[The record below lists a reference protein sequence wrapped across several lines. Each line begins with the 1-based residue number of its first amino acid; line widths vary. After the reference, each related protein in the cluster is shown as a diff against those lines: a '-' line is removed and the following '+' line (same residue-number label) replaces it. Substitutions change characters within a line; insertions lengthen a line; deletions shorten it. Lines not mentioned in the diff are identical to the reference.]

1 MFCSGEREAVE
12 LINSG
17 VQKLNKDSE
26 PISLVSIQSPGKLFL
41 SYFFKDVCESDYKI
55 DTVIIVWQ

>member
-26 PISLVSIQSPGKLFL
+26 PISIVSIQSPGKLFI
-41 SYFFKDVCESDYKI
+41 SYFFLKMFVRVTIKLI
-55 DTVIIVWQ
+55 P